1 MALVTL
7 TVHDAVL
14 LPSDVVTVIDAV
26 PAALAVTTPL
36 LETAATDV
44 LLDDH
49 ETLVFVA
56 LEGETVA
63 VRVPELPAT
72 RLIVDRSKETPVTEI
87 VAAVTETVQVAV
99 FAPSVVVQVIV
110 AEPAPLAVTVPS
122 DATEATEELLDDQL
136 TLLFVAFDGLI
147 VATS

>member
-14 LPSDVVTVIDAV
+14 LPSDVVTVTDAV

-36 LETAATDV
+36 LETVATDV

-72 RLIVDRSKETPVTEI
+72 RLIVDRFKETPVTEI
-87 VAAVTETVQVAV
+87 VAAVTETVQVA
-99 FAPSVVVQVIV
+99 FLKPSEVVQVIV
-110 AEPAPLAVTVPS
+110 AEPAALAVTVPS
-122 DATEATEELLDDQL
+122 EVTEATEELLDDQL
-136 TLLFVAFDGLI
+136 TLLFVALDGLT

>member
-36 LETAATDV
+36 LETFATDV

-72 RLIVDRSKETPVTEI
+72 RLIVDRFKETPVTEI

-110 AEPAPLAVTVPS
+110 AEPAALAVTIPS
-122 DATEATEELLDDQL
+122 EVTEATEELLDDQL
-136 TLLFVAFDGLI
+136 TLLFVALDGLT

>member
-14 LPSDVVTVIDAV
+14 LPSDVVTVTDAV

-36 LETAATDV
+36 LETVATDV
-44 LLDDH
+44 LLEDH

-72 RLIVDRSKETPVTEI
+72 RLIVDRFKETPVTEI

-110 AEPAPLAVTVPS
+110 AEPAALAVTVPS
-122 DATEATEELLDDQL
+122 EVTEATEELLDDQL
-136 TLLFVAFDGLI
+136 TLLFVALDGLI

>member
-1 MALVTL
+1 MALVTV

-14 LPSDVVTVIDAV
+14 LPSYVVTVIDAV

-36 LETAATDV
+36 LETVATDV

-56 LEGETVA
+56 LEGEMVA

-72 RLIVDRSKETPVTEI
+72 RLIVDRFKETPVTEI
-87 VAAVTETVQVAV
+87 VAAVTETVQVA
-99 FAPSVVVQVIV
+99 FFDPSVVVQVIV
-110 AEPAPLAVTVPS
+110 ADPAPIAVTVPS
-122 DATEATEELLDDQL
+122 EATEATEELLDDQL

>member
-14 LPSDVVTVIDAV
+14 LPSDVVTVTDAV

-72 RLIVDRSKETPVTEI
+72 RLIVDRFKETPVTEI

-110 AEPAPLAVTVPS
+110 ADPAPLAVTVPS
-122 DATEATEELLDDQL
+122 EATDATEELLDDQL
-136 TLLFVAFDGLI
+136 TLLFVALDGLT

>member
-14 LPSDVVTVIDAV
+14 LPSDVVTVTDAV

-36 LETAATDV
+36 LETVATDV

-72 RLIVDRSKETPVTEI
+72 RLIVDRFKETPVTEI
-87 VAAVTETVQVAV
+87 VAAVTETVQVA
-99 FAPSVVVQVIV
+99 FFDPSVVVQVIV
-110 AEPAPLAVTVPS
+110 AEPAALAVTIPS
-122 DATEATEELLDDQL
+122 EVTEATEELLDDQL
-136 TLLFVAFDGLI
+136 TLLSVAFDGLT
-147 VATS
+147 VAVS

>member
-14 LPSDVVTVIDAV
+14 LPSDVVTVTDAV

-36 LETAATDV
+36 LETVATDV

-72 RLIVDRSKETPVTEI
+72 RLIVDRFKETPVTEI

-110 AEPAPLAVTVPS
+110 AEPAALAVTVPS
-122 DATEATEELLDDQL
+122 EVTEATEELLDDQL
-136 TLLFVAFDGLI
+136 TLLFVALDGLI